1 MRIVVAPDSFKE
13 SMTAPQAARAMAAGA
28 REALPSCEVDLIPV
42 SDGGEG
48 FARAVTEAWGASWH
62 QVETVDAL
70 GRARTAGFG
79 LDGGRAVVDLA
90 SSVGIE
96 HVAAADRDAM
106 RSSTAGM
113 GRVLAA
119 AADAGARSLLIGLG
133 GSASN
138 DLGLGLLTALGARC
152 LDAHG
157 RPVAPVPAAFSSI
170 AAIETGP
177 ARRRV
182 EGIDLTVACD
192 VTNPLTGPRGAA
204 AVFGPQKG
212 LTAAQIEHLD
222 AQASRLAAL
231 LKAGEWVTHPGTGA
245 AGGTAFALAAVLGAG
260 LVPGIDCLAQAV
272 GLRRRVQDA
281 DLVLTGEGSLDAQS
295 LEGKAVSG
303 VVRLARECA
312 VPVIILAGRVSAGSC
327 GRGCD
332 GGGGH
337 GLGGLAGLGAEA
349 VVRISDPSVPL
360 RTALAQGPQN
370 LRRCTAW
377 AVRRWAGA

>member
-62 QVETVDAL
+62 RVETVDAL

-212 LTAAQIEHLD
+212 LTAAQIDHLD

-245 AGGTAFALAAVLGAG
+245 AGGTAFALAAVLGAR

-272 GLRRRVQDA
+272 GLRQRIQDA

-303 VVRLARECA
+303 MVRLARECA
-312 VPVIILAGRVSAGSC
+312 VPVIILAGRVDAGSC

-332 GGGGH
+332 GGGG
-337 GLGGLAGLGAEA
+337 GGRGLADLGAEA
-349 VVRISDPSVPL
+349 VIRISDPSVPL
-360 RTALAQGPQN
+360 RDALAQGPQN
-370 LRRCTAW
+370 LRRCTAR

>member
-62 QVETVDAL
+62 RVETVDTL

-245 AGGTAFALAAVLGAG
+245 AGGTAFALAAVLGAR

-272 GLRRRVQDA
+272 GLRQRIQDA

-303 VVRLARECA
+303 MVRLARECA

-360 RTALAQGPQN
+360 RDALAQGPQN
-370 LRRCTAW
+370 LRRCTAR

>member
-1 MRIVVAPDSFKE
+1 
-13 SMTAPQAARAMAAGA
+13 MAAGV

-48 FARAVTEAWGASWH
+48 FARAVTEAWDASWH

-96 HVAAADRDAM
+96 HIAAADRDAM

-212 LTAAQIEHLD
+212 LTAAQLEHLD

-272 GLRRRVQDA
+272 GLRRRIQDA

-312 VPVIILAGRVSAGSC
+312 VPVIILAGRVDAGSC

-332 GGGGH
+332 GGGGNDH
-337 GLGGLAGLGAEA
+337 GLAGLGAEA
-349 VVRISDPSVPL
+349 VIRISDPSVPL
-360 RTALAQGPQN
+360 RHALAQGPQN

>member
-28 REALPSCEVDLIPV
+28 REALPSCEVDLISV

-62 QVETVDAL
+62 RVETVDAL

-177 ARRRV
+177 ARRRG
-182 EGIDLTVACD
+182 EGVDLTVACD

-231 LKAGEWVTHPGTGA
+231 LKAGEWVTRPGTGA

-272 GLRRRVQDA
+272 GLRRRIQDA

-303 VVRLARECA
+303 MVRLARECA
-312 VPVIILAGRVSAGSC
+312 VPVIILAGRVDAGSC
-327 GRGCD
+327 GHGCD
-332 GGGGH
+332 GGGGNDH
-337 GLGGLAGLGAEA
+337 GLADLGAEA
-349 VVRISDPSVPL
+349 VIRISDPSVPL
-360 RTALAQGPQN
+360 RDALAQGPQN
-370 LRRCTAW
+370 LRRCTAR

>member
-62 QVETVDAL
+62 RVETVDAL

-182 EGIDLTVACD
+182 EGIDLTLACD

-231 LKAGEWVTHPGTGA
+231 LKAGEWVTRPGTGA

-272 GLRRRVQDA
+272 GLRRRIQDA

-303 VVRLARECA
+303 MVRLARECA
-312 VPVIILAGRVSAGSC
+312 VPVIILAGRVDAGSC
-327 GRGCD
+327 GRG
-332 GGGGH
+332 GGGNDH
-337 GLGGLAGLGAEA
+337 GLADLGAEA
-349 VVRISDPSVPL
+349 VIRISDPSVPL
-360 RTALAQGPQN
+360 RDALAQGPQN
-370 LRRCTAW
+370 LRRCTAR

>member
-1 MRIVVAPDSFKE
+1 
-13 SMTAPQAARAMAAGA
+13 MAAGV

-62 QVETVDAL
+62 RVETVDAL

-96 HVAAADRDAM
+96 HVTAADRDAM

-312 VPVIILAGRVSAGSC
+312 VPVIILAGRVDAGSC
-327 GRGCD
+327 GHGCD

-337 GLGGLAGLGAEA
+337 GLAGLGAEA
-349 VVRISDPSVPL
+349 VIRISDPSVPL
-360 RTALAQGPQN
+360 RDALAQGPQN
-370 LRRCTAW
+370 LRRCTAR

>member
-48 FARAVTEAWGASWH
+48 FARAVTETWGASWH
-62 QVETVDAL
+62 RVETVDAL

-96 HVAAADRDAM
+96 HIAAADRDAM
-106 RSSTAGM
+106 RSSTAGL
-113 GRVLAA
+113 GHVLAA

-157 RPVAPVPAAFSSI
+157 QPVAPVPAAFSGI

-182 EGIDLTVACD
+182 EGVDLTVACD

-231 LKAGEWVTHPGTGA
+231 LEAGEWVTHPGTGA

-272 GLRRRVQDA
+272 GLRRRIQDA

-312 VPVIILAGRVSAGSC
+312 VPVIVLAGRVSAGSC

-332 GGGGH
+332 GGH

-349 VVRISDPSVPL
+349 VVCISDPSVPL

-370 LRRCTAW
+370 LRRCTAR

>member
-62 QVETVDAL
+62 RVETVDAL

-182 EGIDLTVACD
+182 EGVDLTVACD

-231 LKAGEWVTHPGTGA
+231 LKAGEWVTHPGVGA

-272 GLRRRVQDA
+272 GLRRRIQDA
-281 DLVLTGEGSLDAQS
+281 DLVLTGEGALDAQS

-312 VPVIILAGRVSAGSC
+312 VPVIILAGRVDAGSC
-327 GRGCD
+327 GRG
-332 GGGGH
+332 GGGNDH
-337 GLGGLAGLGAEA
+337 GLADLGAEA
-349 VVRISDPSVPL
+349 VIRISDPSVPL
-360 RTALAQGPQN
+360 RDALAQGPQN
-370 LRRCTAW
+370 LRRCTAR

>member
-62 QVETVDAL
+62 RVETVDAL

-96 HVAAADRDAM
+96 HIAAADRDAM

-119 AADAGARSLLIGLG
+119 AVGAGARSLLIGLG

-231 LKAGEWVTHPGTGA
+231 LKAGEWVTRPGTGA

-272 GLRRRVQDA
+272 GLRQRIQDA

-312 VPVIILAGRVSAGSC
+312 VPVIILAGRVDAGSC
-327 GRGCD
+327 GRGG

-337 GLGGLAGLGAEA
+337 GLADLGAEA
-349 VVRISDPSVPL
+349 VIRISDPSVPL
-360 RTALAQGPQN
+360 RHALAQGPQN

>member
-62 QVETVDAL
+62 RVETVDAL

-182 EGIDLTVACD
+182 EGVDLTVACD

-231 LKAGEWVTHPGTGA
+231 LKAGEWVTHPGVGA

-272 GLRRRVQDA
+272 GLRRRIQDA
-281 DLVLTGEGSLDAQS
+281 DLVLTGEGALDAQS

-312 VPVIILAGRVSAGSC
+312 VPVIILAGRVDAGSC

-332 GGGGH
+332 GGGGNDH
-337 GLGGLAGLGAEA
+337 GLADLGAEA
-349 VVRISDPSVPL
+349 VIRISDPSVPL
-360 RTALAQGPQN
+360 RDALAQGPQN
-370 LRRCTAW
+370 LRRCTAP
-377 AVRRWAGA
+377 AGRRGAGG

>member
-13 SMTAPQAARAMAAGA
+13 SMTAPQAARAMAAGV

-106 RSSTAGM
+106 RSSTAGL

-272 GLRRRVQDA
+272 GLRRRIQDA

-312 VPVIILAGRVSAGSC
+312 VPVIILAGRVDAGSC
-327 GRGCD
+327 GHGCD

-337 GLGGLAGLGAEA
+337 GLAGLGAEA
-349 VVRISDPSVPL
+349 VIRISDPSAPL
-360 RTALAQGPQN
+360 RHALAQGPQN
-370 LRRCTAW
+370 LRRCTAR

>member
-62 QVETVDAL
+62 RVETVDAL

-212 LTAAQIEHLD
+212 LTAAQIDHLD

-245 AGGTAFALAAVLGAG
+245 AGGTAFALAAVLGAR

-272 GLRRRVQDA
+272 GLRQRIQDA

-303 VVRLARECA
+303 MVRLARECA
-312 VPVIILAGRVSAGSC
+312 VPVIILAGRVDAGSC

-332 GGGGH
+332 GGGG
-337 GLGGLAGLGAEA
+337 GGRGLADLGAEA
-349 VVRISDPSVPL
+349 VIRISDPSVPL
-360 RTALAQGPQN
+360 RHALAQGPQN

>member
-13 SMTAPQAARAMAAGA
+13 SMTAPQAARAMAAGV

-48 FARAVTEAWGASWH
+48 FARAVTEAWDASWH

-106 RSSTAGM
+106 RSSTAGL

-212 LTAAQIEHLD
+212 LTAAQIDHLD

-245 AGGTAFALAAVLGAG
+245 AGGTAFALAAVLGAR

-272 GLRRRVQDA
+272 GLRQRIQDA

-303 VVRLARECA
+303 MVRLARECA
-312 VPVIILAGRVSAGSC
+312 VPVIILAGRVDAGSC
-327 GRGCD
+327 GRGG

-337 GLGGLAGLGAEA
+337 GLAGLGAEA
-349 VVRISDPSVPL
+349 VIRISDPSVPL
-360 RTALAQGPQN
+360 RHALAQGPQN

>member
-48 FARAVTEAWGASWH
+48 FARAVIEAWGASWH
-62 QVETVDAL
+62 RVETVDAL

-113 GRVLAA
+113 GRVLAT

-157 RPVAPVPAAFSSI
+157 RPVAPVPAAFSGI

-182 EGIDLTVACD
+182 EGVDLTVACD

-231 LKAGEWVTHPGTGA
+231 LKAGEWVTRPGT
-245 AGGTAFALAAVLGAG
+245 L
-260 LVPGIDCLAQAV
+260 
-272 GLRRRVQDA
+272 
-281 DLVLTGEGSLDAQS
+281 SL
-295 LEGKAVSG
+295 
-303 VVRLARECA
+303 
-312 VPVIILAGRVSAGSC
+312 IHI
-327 GRGCD
+327 
-332 GGGGH
+332 
-337 GLGGLAGLGAEA
+337 
-349 VVRISDPSVPL
+349 
-360 RTALAQGPQN
+360 
-370 LRRCTAW
+370 
-377 AVRRWAGA
+377 

>member
-62 QVETVDAL
+62 RVETVDAL

-113 GRVLAA
+113 GRVLATA
-119 AADAGARSLLIGLG
+119 VGAGARSLLIGLG

-157 RPVAPVPAAFSSI
+157 RPVAPVPAAFSGI

-182 EGIDLTVACD
+182 EGVDLTVACD

-231 LKAGEWVTHPGTGA
+231 LKAGEWVTRPGTGA

-272 GLRRRVQDA
+272 GLRRRIHDA

-312 VPVIILAGRVSAGSC
+312 VPVIILAGRVDAGSC

-332 GGGGH
+332 GGGG
-337 GLGGLAGLGAEA
+337 GGRGLADLGAEA
-349 VVRISDPSVPL
+349 VIRISDPSVPL
-360 RTALAQGPQN
+360 RHALAQGPQN
-370 LRRCTAW
+370 LRRCTAR
-377 AVRRWAGA
+377 AVQRWAGA

>member
-13 SMTAPQAARAMAAGA
+13 SMTAPQAARAMAAGV

-62 QVETVDAL
+62 RVETVDAL

-113 GRVLAA
+113 GRVLATA
-119 AADAGARSLLIGLG
+119 VGAGARSLLIGLG

-157 RPVAPVPAAFSSI
+157 RPVAPVPAAFSGI

-182 EGIDLTVACD
+182 EGVDLTVACD

-231 LKAGEWVTHPGTGA
+231 LKAGEWVTCPGTGA
-245 AGGTAFALAAVLGAG
+245 AGG
-260 LVPGIDCLAQAV
+260 
-272 GLRRRVQDA
+272 LRRRIQDA

-303 VVRLARECA
+303 MVRLARECA
-312 VPVIILAGRVSAGSC
+312 VPVIILAGRVDAGSC
-327 GRGCD
+327 GHGCD
-332 GGGGH
+332 GGGGN
-337 GLGGLAGLGAEA
+337 GRGLADLGAEA
-349 VVRISDPSVPL
+349 VIRISDPSVPL
-360 RTALAQGPQN
+360 RHALAQGPQN
-370 LRRCTAW
+370 LRRCTAR

>member
-13 SMTAPQAARAMAAGA
+13 SMTAPQAARAMAAGV

-106 RSSTAGM
+106 RSSTAGL

-312 VPVIILAGRVSAGSC
+312 VPVIILAGRVDAGSC
-327 GRGCD
+327 GRG
-332 GGGGH
+332 GGGSGR
-337 GLGGLAGLGAEA
+337 GLAGLGAEA
-349 VVRISDPSVPL
+349 VIRISDPSVPL
-360 RTALAQGPQN
+360 RHALAQGPQN
-370 LRRCTAW
+370 LRRCTAR

>member
-62 QVETVDAL
+62 RVETVDAL

-182 EGIDLTVACD
+182 GGIDLTLACD

-272 GLRRRVQDA
+272 GLRQRIQDA

-303 VVRLARECA
+303 MVRLARECA
-312 VPVIILAGRVSAGSC
+312 VPVIILAGRVDAGSC

-332 GGGGH
+332 GGGG
-337 GLGGLAGLGAEA
+337 GGRGLADLGAEA
-349 VVRISDPSVPL
+349 VIRISDPSVPL
-360 RTALAQGPQN
+360 RHALAQGPQN

>member
-62 QVETVDAL
+62 RVETVDAL

-119 AADAGARSLLIGLG
+119 AVGAGARSLLIGLG

-312 VPVIILAGRVSAGSC
+312 VPVIILAGRVDAGSC
-327 GRGCD
+327 GRG
-332 GGGGH
+332 GGGSGH
-337 GLGGLAGLGAEA
+337 GLAGLGAEA
-349 VVRISDPSVPL
+349 VIRISDPSVPL
-360 RTALAQGPQN
+360 RDALAQGPQN
-370 LRRCTAW
+370 LRRCTAR

>member
-62 QVETVDAL
+62 RVETVDAL

-212 LTAAQIEHLD
+212 LTAAQIDHLD

-272 GLRRRVQDA
+272 GLRQRIQDA

-303 VVRLARECA
+303 MVRLARECA
-312 VPVIILAGRVSAGSC
+312 VPVIILAGRVDAGSC

-332 GGGGH
+332 GGGG
-337 GLGGLAGLGAEA
+337 GGRGLADLGAEA
-349 VVRISDPSVPL
+349 VIRISDPSVPL
-360 RTALAQGPQN
+360 RHALAQGPQN

>member
-1 MRIVVAPDSFKE
+1 MRIVVVPDSFKE

-62 QVETVDAL
+62 RVETVDAL

-182 EGIDLTVACD
+182 EGIDLTLACD

-231 LKAGEWVTHPGTGA
+231 LKAGEWVTRPGTGA

-272 GLRRRVQDA
+272 GLRRRIQDA

-303 VVRLARECA
+303 MVRLARECA
-312 VPVIILAGRVSAGSC
+312 VPVIILAGRVDAGSC
-327 GRGCD
+327 GRG
-332 GGGGH
+332 GGGNDH
-337 GLGGLAGLGAEA
+337 GLADLGAEA
-349 VVRISDPSVPL
+349 VIRISDPSVPL
-360 RTALAQGPQN
+360 RDALAQGPQN
-370 LRRCTAW
+370 LRRCTAR

>member
-13 SMTAPQAARAMAAGA
+13 SMTAPQAARAMAAGV

-62 QVETVDAL
+62 RVETVDTL

-182 EGIDLTVACD
+182 EGIDLTLACD

-231 LKAGEWVTHPGTGA
+231 LKAGEWVTRPGTGA

-272 GLRRRVQDA
+272 GLRRRIQDA

-312 VPVIILAGRVSAGSC
+312 VPVIILAGRVDAGSC
-327 GRGCD
+327 GHGG

-337 GLGGLAGLGAEA
+337 GLADLGAEA
-349 VVRISDPSVPL
+349 VIRISDPSVPL
-360 RTALAQGPQN
+360 RHALAQGPQN
-370 LRRCTAW
+370 LRRCTAR

>member
-1 MRIVVAPDSFKE
+1 
-13 SMTAPQAARAMAAGA
+13 MAAGA

-62 QVETVDAL
+62 RVETVDAL

-113 GRVLAA
+113 GRVLAT

-157 RPVAPVPAAFSSI
+157 QPVSPVPAAFSSI

-177 ARRRV
+177 ARKRV
-182 EGIDLTVACD
+182 EGIDLTLACD

-222 AQASRLAAL
+222 SQASRLAAL

-272 GLRRRVQDA
+272 GLRRRIQDA

-303 VVRLARECA
+303 MVRLARECA
-312 VPVIILAGRVSAGSC
+312 VPVIILAGRVDAGSC
-327 GRGCD
+327 GH
-332 GGGGH
+332 GGGGNDH
-337 GLGGLAGLGAEA
+337 GLADLGAEA
-349 VVRISDPSVPL
+349 VIRISDPSVPL
-360 RTALAQGPQN
+360 RDALAQGPQN
-370 LRRCTAW
+370 LRRCTAR

>member
-13 SMTAPQAARAMAAGA
+13 SMTAPQAARAMAAGV
-28 REALPSCEVDLIPV
+28 REALPSCEADLIPV

-62 QVETVDAL
+62 RVETVDTL

-113 GRVLAA
+113 GRVLAT

-312 VPVIILAGRVSAGSC
+312 VPVIILAGRVDAGSC

-332 GGGGH
+332 GGGG
-337 GLGGLAGLGAEA
+337 GGRGLADLGAEA
-349 VVRISDPSVPL
+349 VIRISDPSVPL
-360 RTALAQGPQN
+360 RHALAQGPQN

>member
-1 MRIVVAPDSFKE
+1 MAPDSFKE
-13 SMTAPQAARAMAAGA
+13 SMTAPQAARAMAAGV

-62 QVETVDAL
+62 RVETVDTL

-182 EGIDLTVACD
+182 EGIDLTLACD

-231 LKAGEWVTHPGTGA
+231 LKAGEWVTRPGTGA

-272 GLRRRVQDA
+272 GLRRRIQDA

-303 VVRLARECA
+303 MVRLARECA
-312 VPVIILAGRVSAGSC
+312 VPVIILAGRVDAGSC
-327 GRGCD
+327 GHGCD
-332 GGGGH
+332 GGGGN
-337 GLGGLAGLGAEA
+337 GRGLADLGAEA
-349 VVRISDPSVPL
+349 VIRISDPSVPL
-360 RTALAQGPQN
+360 RHALAQGPQN
-370 LRRCTAW
+370 LRRCTAR